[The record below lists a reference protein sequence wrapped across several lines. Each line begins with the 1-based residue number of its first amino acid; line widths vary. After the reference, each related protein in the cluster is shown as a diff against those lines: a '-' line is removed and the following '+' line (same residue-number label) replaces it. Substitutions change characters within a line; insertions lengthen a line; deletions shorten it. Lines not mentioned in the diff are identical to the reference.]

1 MLGKIIFGL
10 IGVPIGVVIIVYTRY
25 IVEQIT
31 GPIGFAERYLGS
43 AGTYLFVRI
52 VGVAIFIVSLLVMF
66 GFADWIYNAIVTP
79 VSGIIST
86 Q

>member
-10 IGVPIGVVIIVYTRY
+10 IGVPSGIAIIVYTRY

-43 AGTYLFVRI
+43 AGTYNFVRL
-52 VGVAIFIVSLLVMF
+52 VGVAIFTISLLVMF
-66 GFADWIYNAIVTP
+66 GFADWFYVAVVTP
-79 VSGIIST
+79 GSAVVGK
-86 Q
+86 